1 MNKNEINKSNENKIN
16 KNEIKKRKML
26 IYTTKT
32 KRKKRK

>member
-16 KNEIKKRKML
+16 KNEIKRKML